1 MLGHAPPEIIEVR
14 IRTTHCLIAA
24 GVQTRQAS
32 NLVNLHSTAQ
42 LTFAVLAAVG
52 VFSFVKTAKDAEL
65 RRQCLPLC
73 QIAPRYANANR
84 RVPDFTLKRLDG
96 RTARISDW
104 RGRAVVL
111 NFWSVT
117 CVECKKELPS
127 LAQIAQT
134 LRARGDAEVITITPD
149 ESVDDVK
156 NMLAATVGNNPPFE
170 VLLDPGSRIIADRFG
185 TKLYPETWFIDKE
198 GVIRARIDG
207 ARDYSQPVYLEF
219 VKSLLER
226 NTCEIQFSLGQP
238 KGGHTWL
245 CDEAS
250 G

>member
-1 MLGHAPPEIIEVR
+1 MK
-14 IRTTHCLIAA
+14 
-24 GVQTRQAS
+24 
-32 NLVNLHSTAQ
+32 LHSTAQ
-42 LTFAVLAAVG
+42 LAFAVLAAIG
-52 VFSFVKTAKDAEL
+52 VFSFVRTAQDGEL

-73 QIAPRYANANR
+73 QVAPRYANSNR
-84 RVPDFTLKRLDG
+84 RAPNFHLQRLG
-96 RTARISDW
+96 GGSARLSDW
-104 RGRAVVL
+104 RGRVVVL

-134 LRARGDAEVITITPD
+134 LKARGDAEVVTITPD

-156 NMLAATVGNNPPFE
+156 NMLAATVGNKAPFE
-170 VLLDPGSRIIADRFG
+170 VLLDPGSRVIGDQFG
-185 TKLYPETWFIDKE
+185 TKLYPETWFIDPD

-219 VKSLLER
+219 VKSLLDR
-226 NTCEIQFSLGQP
+226 NACDIEFALGQP
-238 KGGHTWL
+238 KGEQTWL

-250 G
+250 S

>member
-1 MLGHAPPEIIEVR
+1 MK
-14 IRTTHCLIAA
+14 
-24 GVQTRQAS
+24 
-32 NLVNLHSTAQ
+32 LHSTAQ
-42 LTFAVLAAVG
+42 LAFAVLAAIG
-52 VFSFVKTAKDAEL
+52 VFSFVRTVQDGEL

-73 QIAPRYANANR
+73 QVAPRYAATNR
-84 RVPDFTLKRLDG
+84 RAPNFHLQRLG
-96 RTARISDW
+96 GGSARLSDW
-104 RGRAVVL
+104 RGRVVVL

-134 LRARGDAEVITITPD
+134 LRARGDAEVVTITPD

-156 NMLAATVGNNPPFE
+156 NMLAATVGNKPPFE
-170 VLLDPGSRIIADRFG
+170 VLLDPGSRVITDQFG
-185 TKLYPETWFIDKE
+185 TKLYPETWFIDKD

-219 VKSLLER
+219 VKSLLDR
-226 NTCEIQFSLGQP
+226 NTCDIEFALGQP
-238 KGGHTWL
+238 KGEQTWI
-245 CDEAS
+245 CDEAN